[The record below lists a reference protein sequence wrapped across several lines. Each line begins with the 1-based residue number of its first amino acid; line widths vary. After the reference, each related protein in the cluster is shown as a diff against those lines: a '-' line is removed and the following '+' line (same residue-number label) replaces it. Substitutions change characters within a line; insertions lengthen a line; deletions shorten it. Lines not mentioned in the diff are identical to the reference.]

1 MDNAWVVSY
10 GPSSL
15 LKEII
20 RYSKRLVFCRVVPGS
35 RSLTLLHAAFF
46 FFSVAPSSTPLL
58 YFVYS
63 KLVCLLPVGIFEHYA
78 YLQYLFPIF
87 DIDPEKSN
95 WGCG

>member
-10 GPSSL
+10 GPPSL
-15 LKEII
+15 LKEMI
-20 RYSKRLVFCRVVPGS
+20 RYSTRLVFGRVVPGS
-35 RSLTLLHAAFF
+35 RSLTLLHAAF

-63 KLVCLLPVGIFEHYA
+63 KLVCLLPVGIFKHYA

-87 DIDPEKSN
+87 GIDPEKSN

>member
-15 LKEII
+15 LKEMI
-20 RYSKRLVFCRVVPGS
+20 RYSTRLVFGRVVPGS
-35 RSLTLLHAAFF
+35 GSLTLLHAAFF

-58 YFVYS
+58 CFVYS

>member
-1 MDNAWVVSY
+1 MDNAWVISY

-20 RYSKRLVFCRVVPGS
+20 RYSTRLVFCRVVPGS